1 MRNVL
6 ALCMLAGGLLFLTGC
21 PPAIDAPRPSGNQ
34 LMQEYFPLAKGNTWV
49 YGLPP
54 RIFGDDKLLV
64 RVEVLDELQVGT
76 SKQPFTAYETRLT
89 DLNDD
94 SQSGTVFYV
103 YVNDRLYS
111 SDSTGVLDNLPD
123 VSGLTLVDT
132 AILPAAIDVPHPL
145 AAEIDEGENLR
156 YSTALLNDFMPLRFT
171 IEGVPVRYEARDFP
185 IPAATH
191 ALAET
196 VVLEG
201 TPRVLRFL
209 AKGYGRILISVAV
222 LLEGT
227 VNGETVKALPWPPE
241 KDLVVDPADVTR
253 DIFEAFGLQ
262 HD

>member
-1 MRNVL
+1 MR
-6 ALCMLAGGLLFLTGC
+6 
-21 PPAIDAPRPSGNQ
+21 D
-34 LMQEYFPLAKGNTWV
+34 YFPLAKGNTWV

-54 RIFGDDKLLV
+54 RLFGEDRVLV
-64 RVEVLDELQVGT
+64 RVEVLDELVVGT
-76 SKQPFTAYETRLT
+76 VKQPYTAYETRLT

-103 YVNDRLYS
+103 FVNERLYS
-111 SDSTGVLDNLPD
+111 SDSSGALDALPD
-123 VSGLTLVDT
+123 TTGLTLVD
-132 AILPAAIDVPHPL
+132 AEFLPAAIDVPHPL
-145 AAEIDEGENLR
+145 SDEIGEGENLK
-156 YSTALLNDFMPLRFT
+156 YSTALLDDFMPLRFSV
-171 IEGVPVRYEARDFP
+171 EGIPVRYESQDFP

-209 AKGYGRILISVAV
+209 AKDYGRILISVAV

-227 VNGETVKALPWPPE
+227 VNGQPVKTLPWPAE
-241 KDLVVDPADVTR
+241 KNLDIDPVEVTR
-253 DIFEAFGLQ
+253 DIFEAFGLP